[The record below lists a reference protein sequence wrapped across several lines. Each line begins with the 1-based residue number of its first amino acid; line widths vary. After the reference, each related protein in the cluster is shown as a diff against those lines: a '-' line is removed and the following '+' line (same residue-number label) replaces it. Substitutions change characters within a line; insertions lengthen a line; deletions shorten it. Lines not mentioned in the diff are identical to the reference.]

1 MTTKHFGRIVR
12 DKRERKRLTMEHTAE
27 LAGIS
32 EVALS
37 AIELGGSNP
46 KLSSI
51 LGIAAA
57 LDLDLGDLNSCK
69 PEENKETILKY
80 ERNPL

>member
-1 MTTKHFGRIVR
+1 MSCYFGRIVR
-12 DKRERKRLTMEHTAE
+12 DKRERKRLTMERTAE

-80 ERNPL
+80 ERNLL